1 MSDSSNLGSIGLVVE
16 APADA
21 DAARILVDRVLRAR
35 RSWIDEETLEHL
47 RSWRGIEPDSAVT
60 HWKQVRALAKAHEVS
75 GHGLFSGEPGAPD
88 ARAARRALLLF
99 TKLGMTD
106 AVVLLRDAD
115 DQSERRIGLEQA
127 REGSRHRD
135 VVAIGVAEPEREA
148 WVLAGFQPRDE
159 AERSALARERQ
170 RLGFDPCRE
179 PQSLR
184 GDDKRSAKTAL
195 AALTRDDCERE
206 RQCLADTP
214 LEHLRE
220 RGAGCG
226 LEEFLDE
233 LAARV
238 ASVIA

>member
-106 AVVLLRDAD
+106 AVVLTPMIN
-115 DQSERRIGLEQA
+115 QS
-127 REGSRHRD
+127 
-135 VVAIGVAEPEREA
+135 
-148 WVLAGFQPRDE
+148 
-159 AERSALARERQ
+159 
-170 RLGFDPCRE
+170 
-179 PQSLR
+179 
-184 GDDKRSAKTAL
+184 
-195 AALTRDDCERE
+195 
-206 RQCLADTP
+206 
-214 LEHLRE
+214 
-220 RGAGCG
+220 
-226 LEEFLDE
+226 
-233 LAARV
+233 V
-238 ASVIA
+238 ASVSSKLARARATAMSSRLA